1 MTFMM
6 LAAMAVVATAPVP
19 ATPDAVQME
28 LGQLQSRAQALVS
41 TVNTQTQ
48 VQDVQTALGTSE
60 GSVDQSCRSICS
72 RTFQGGGGK
81 AVPFATLVLQ
91 YSAKQNINTY
101 HYDRPFEPE
110 EVLVELDIA
119 DTATS
124 GACFSQASWNAALIR
139 AGWEPLKPFDE
150 VLKVKVTDDKDAFD
164 KNDDS
169 AARLEEIHVHG
180 FATRRGDR
188 YLTLSPIVASY
199 WNAGLVLAPALQADL
214 AQGDCLR
221 TVITDRHMAKKG
233 YEASQAPK
241 PAA

>member
-1 MTFMM
+1 MQPFIV
-6 LAAMAVVATAPVP
+6 AAIAILVASPVP
-19 ATPDAVQME
+19 AAPDAVRTE

-41 TVNTQTQ
+41 TVTTQTQ
-48 VQDVQTALGTSE
+48 IQDVQTALGTSE

-119 DTATS
+119 DTAAS
-124 GACFSQASWNAALIR
+124 DACFSQDSWNAALTR

-169 AARLEEIHVHG
+169 TARLEAIHVHG

-214 AQGDCLR
+214 ARGDCLR
-221 TVITDRHMAKKG
+221 TVITDRRMAKRG
-233 YEASQAPK
+233 YEAGAAPK